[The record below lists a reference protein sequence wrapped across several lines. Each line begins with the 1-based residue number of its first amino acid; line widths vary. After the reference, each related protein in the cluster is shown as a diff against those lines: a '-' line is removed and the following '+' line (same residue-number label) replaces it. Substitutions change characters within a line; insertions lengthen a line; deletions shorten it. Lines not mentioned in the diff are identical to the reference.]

1 MNLVKKLKSK
11 FIKLIVSFLIL
22 MLIFSQI
29 ENGLTLNVVF
39 AAQQSFKVDNATF
52 YYDSD
57 SKENC
62 IYFYSG
68 DKSKRIRCPLQ
79 TYNGKKVY
87 YPEGYQKN
95 NLLTIYTKDT
105 KTGKYTKSGEYTID
119 QAYTYMNVDTGTL
132 ASFLGTGITPDTVN
146 KKLGLTNSNKK
157 AKSGTTTDKDED
169 VKDTSKIANDYA
181 KYSYDKDSKELSV
194 TYYDP
199 NESKLVTRTYSFNEN
214 TDQFEMN
221 NNEHDQAYYSDFI
234 NNDKHNKAHKV
245 QVAIAVKD
253 FEKVTGISSSKLDD
267 YIKSDDDKKKVP
279 IIDKLIDGAAGIILY
294 PAKVIPLLIGKAL
307 ETAMGIFANDGLNL
321 TLDEIL
327 FNKVD
332 ILSLDFF
339 NLNSGNSTVDTI
351 RKNVATW
358 YYGIRNIAAV
368 ILFVILIYTGLKM
381 ALTTIADEKAK
392 YSEMLVDWLIG
403 IALLFLLH
411 YIMQL
416 IIIINNQIV
425 NVFSTA
431 LTNSKGDTV
440 NMVDQFFV
448 DAWSGWFTEGVG
460 SALAYV
466 LLVGMTFVFLLAY
479 LKRMITVAFLI
490 VISPL
495 VTVTYSID
503 KMGDNKSQAL
513 NNWFKE
519 FTYNVLIQPFHC
531 GAYLALVESAMKVLN
546 NERSLAAVIV
556 AFVMIV
562 FLYEA
567 EKIIKQIFNFNP
579 QTMSDTVGHA
589 AYYATLMGSAGSL
602 ASAGKNKYKSSS
614 EVEPK
619 KETTKTNKSNATSS
633 SSANKETSTSSG
645 NASTRMSP
653 KSNSRINSAI
663 SAVTNN
669 RLFQAGVTANKV
681 ATKMI
686 LGVGLAGATGDP
698 TTMLS
703 AGTNAIKE
711 GMNSGRSYR
720 EERNRHELQQSYAT
734 AEDEAK
740 QNILDEKV
748 KEKMNVNDLNDLT
761 DEQKLEANKYR
772 EQIQQQEGEE
782 IDRQAKEHVRNR
794 ANEIAGGSDPQTMAE
809 TRLKDSINKLA
820 KSYKNNGMS
829 DKNVNQ
835 QLSNDFVNIREGKY
849 KEATHIQMQAKDMK
863 DNVKGKIETLT
874 SPVTDAKRYYRKKKE
889 SK

>member
-1 MNLVKKLKSK
+1 MKNYKKYIL
-11 FIKLIVSFLIL
+11 KLI
-22 MLIFSQI
+22 LIFVVLAS
-29 ENGLTLNVVF
+29 TMLNF
-39 AAQQSFKVDNATF
+39 ALHN
-52 YYDSD
+52 Y
-57 SKENC
+57 
-62 IYFYSG
+62 IYADDINYPNSSET
-68 DKSKRIRCPLQ
+68 DKSKKGMVAQEKR
-79 TYNGKKVY
+79 NGKY
-87 YPEGYQKN
+87 YVS
-95 NLLTIYTKDT
+95 IYDENGVKHYFEYSV
-105 KTGKYTKSGEYTID
+105 KLISIGESQYC
-119 QAYTYMNVDTGTL
+119 L
-132 ASFLGTGITPDTVN
+132 
-146 KKLGLTNSNKK
+146 
-157 AKSGTTTDKDED
+157 TDKDQDAFKSIYSKTNLDFEYNKWYSINETTMNNLPDTGEIQKNETDKVVEQGKIKVEKDGSVYFVWKDDNGNEKKIKYERTNNIKD
-169 VKDTSKIANDYA
+169 VSKVEFGADTSDSELWKEAQEHGAPKTTDVNASDLP
-181 KYSYDKDSKELSV
+181 SSDVPTKD
-194 TYYDP
+194 
-199 NESKLVTRTYSFNEN
+199 NE
-214 TDQFEMN
+214 
-221 NNEHDQAYYSDFI
+221 
-234 NNDKHNKAHKV
+234 
-245 QVAIAVKD
+245 
-253 FEKVTGISSSKLDD
+253 
-267 YIKSDDDKKKVP
+267 P
-279 IIDKLIDGAAGIILY
+279 IIDKLMDGAAGIILY
-294 PAKVIPLLIGKAL
+294 PAKVLPLLIGKAL
-307 ETAMGIFANDGLNL
+307 ETAMGIFSKDGLNL

-339 NLNSGNSTVDTI
+339 NLNSGNSTVNTI

-358 YYGIRNIAAV
+358 YYGIRNLAAV
-368 ILFVILIYTGLKM
+368 LLFIILIYTGLKM

-614 EVEPK
+614 AVEPK
-619 KETTKTNKSNATSS
+619 KETTKTNKSNTTSS
-633 SSANKETSTSSG
+633 SSANKGTSTSSG

-720 EERNRHELQQSYAT
+720 EERNRHELQQSYAA

-748 KEKMNVNDLNDLT
+748 KEKMNVDDLNNLT
-761 DEQKLEANKYR
+761 DEQKLEANNYR

-794 ANEIAGGSDPQTMAE
+794 ANEIAGGADPETLAE
-809 TRLKDSINKLA
+809 SRLNDSINKLK

-829 DKNVNQ
+829 DKNINQ

-849 KEATHIQMQAKDMK
+849 KEATHAQIQAKDMAS
-863 DNVKGKIETLT
+863 NVKGKLDVLA
-874 SPVTDAKRYYRKKKE
+874 SPVTDAKKYYRKKNE